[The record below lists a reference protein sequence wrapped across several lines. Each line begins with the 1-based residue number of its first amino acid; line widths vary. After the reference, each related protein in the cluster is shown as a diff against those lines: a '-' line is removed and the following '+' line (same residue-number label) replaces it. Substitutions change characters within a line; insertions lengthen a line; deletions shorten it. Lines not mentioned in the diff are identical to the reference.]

1 MKIFFYKTILVALVF
16 FITFKLTLG
25 SLINQTKSQVKD
37 LTSKENVEL
46 LKSKIRKEIKT
57 AIEKEDYINDE
68 DAVLI
73 RNFSLT
79 GQQVFEIGSYF
90 IFVL

>member
-1 MKIFFYKTILVALVF
+1 MMKIFFYKTILVALVF

-73 RNFSLT
+73 KNFLKKVKSEL
-79 GQQVFEIGSYF
+79 E
-90 IFVL
+90 

>member
-68 DAVLI
+68 DTVLI
-73 RNFSLT
+73 RNFLKKVKSEL
-79 GQQVFEIGSYF
+79 E
-90 IFVL
+90 

>member
-73 RNFSLT
+73 RNFLKKVKSEL
-79 GQQVFEIGSYF
+79 E
-90 IFVL
+90 

>member
-37 LTSKENVEL
+37 LTSKEKDTKRFSTVMNDLSDKTLKGTMKKIDKFL
-46 LKSKIRKEIKT
+46 LNE
-57 AIEKEDYINDE
+57 N
-68 DAVLI
+68 L
-73 RNFSLT
+73 
-79 GQQVFEIGSYF
+79 
-90 IFVL
+90 

>member
-73 RNFSLT
+73 KNFLKKVKSEL
-79 GQQVFEIGSYF
+79 E
-90 IFVL
+90 

>member
-46 LKSKIRKEIKT
+46 LKSKIRKEINT

-73 RNFSLT
+73 KNFLKKVKSEL
-79 GQQVFEIGSYF
+79 E
-90 IFVL
+90 

>member
-1 MKIFFYKTILVALVF
+1 MMKIFFYKTILVALVF

-68 DAVLI
+68 DTVLI
-73 RNFSLT
+73 RNFLKKVKSEL
-79 GQQVFEIGSYF
+79 E
-90 IFVL
+90 

>member
-57 AIEKEDYINDE
+57 AIEKEDYINDD
-68 DAVLI
+68 DAELI
-73 RNFSLT
+73 KKFILKIKS
-79 GQQVFEIGSYF
+79 EIN
-90 IFVL
+90 L